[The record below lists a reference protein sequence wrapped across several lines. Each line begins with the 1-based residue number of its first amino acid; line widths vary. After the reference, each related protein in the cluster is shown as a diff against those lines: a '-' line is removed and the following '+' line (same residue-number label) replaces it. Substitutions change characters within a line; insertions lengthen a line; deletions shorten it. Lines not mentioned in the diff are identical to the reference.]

1 MKKIFNR
8 SPFTCEFVR
17 YCAILNLV
25 VLVSCEHKSS
35 QKHFKLLLIKLM
47 KQNILLPSQCD
58 ATVVDFTNFCSN
70 IFKKFRVE
78 FEEFKEE
85 SYQLDILF

>member
-1 MKKIFNR
+1 
-8 SPFTCEFVR
+8 
-17 YCAILNLV
+17 
-25 VLVSCEHKSS
+25 
-35 QKHFKLLLIKLM
+35 M

-85 SYQLDILF
+85 SYQLDRHFFLKKLTSRITKHLVLFSNWSLL